1 MAGGLG
7 QTILKGSVKPDS
19 MLRAWTLPPRAT
31 MSMPAMEF
39 LLVLSALLSALTGAF
54 TGPRDG
60 EARLGHAQAQLIAA
74 AEVGTPVR
82 TAALRPVQALPSI
95 VLLSSHAPEIAPAPA
110 LLAPLAFIR
119 LIE

>member
-1 MAGGLG
+1 
-7 QTILKGSVKPDS
+7 
-19 MLRAWTLPPRAT
+19 
-31 MSMPAMEF
+31 MEF

-60 EARLGHAQAQLIAA
+60 EARLGQAEAQLIAA
-74 AEVGTPVR
+74 AEAGAPIR

-95 VLLSSHAPEIAPAPA
+95 ARLSGYWPEIAPAPA
-110 LLAPLAFIR
+110 LPAPLAFVR

>member
-1 MAGGLG
+1 
-7 QTILKGSVKPDS
+7 
-19 MLRAWTLPPRAT
+19 
-31 MSMPAMEF
+31 MEF

-60 EARLGHAQAQLIAA
+60 EARPSQAEAQLVAIAQAGA
-74 AEVGTPVR
+74 PVKA
-82 TAALRPVQALPSI
+82 AALRPVQAVPPI
-95 VLLSSHAPEIAPAPA
+95 ARLSRQVPDIAPAPA

>member
-1 MAGGLG
+1 
-7 QTILKGSVKPDS
+7 
-19 MLRAWTLPPRAT
+19 
-31 MSMPAMEF
+31 MEF

-60 EARLGHAQAQLIAA
+60 EARPSQAEAQLVAFAQAGAPA
-74 AEVGTPVR
+74 KV
-82 TAALRPVQALPSI
+82 AALRPVQPLPPI
-95 VLLSSHAPEIAPAPA
+95 ARLSSQVPETAPAPA

>member
-1 MAGGLG
+1 
-7 QTILKGSVKPDS
+7 
-19 MLRAWTLPPRAT
+19 
-31 MSMPAMEF
+31 MEF

-60 EARLGHAQAQLIAA
+60 EARPSQAEAQMVAFAQAGAQVKA
-74 AEVGTPVR
+74 
-82 TAALRPVQALPSI
+82 AALRPVQAVPPI
-95 VLLSSHAPEIAPAPA
+95 ARLSSHVPEIAPAPA

>member
-1 MAGGLG
+1 
-7 QTILKGSVKPDS
+7 
-19 MLRAWTLPPRAT
+19 
-31 MSMPAMEF
+31 MEF

-60 EARLGHAQAQLIAA
+60 EARLGQAQAQLIAA
-74 AEVGTPVR
+74 AEVGTPIR
-82 TAALRPVQALPSI
+82 AEALRPAQALPSI
-95 VLLSSHAPEIAPAPA
+95 VLLSRNAPQIAPAPA